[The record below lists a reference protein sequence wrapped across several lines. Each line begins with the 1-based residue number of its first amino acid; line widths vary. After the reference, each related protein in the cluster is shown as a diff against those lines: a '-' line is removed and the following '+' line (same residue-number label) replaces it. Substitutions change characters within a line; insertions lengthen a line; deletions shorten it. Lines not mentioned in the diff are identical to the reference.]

1 MASFNPVGFNPG
13 FQAFQQPVAPQFGG
27 QQFAA
32 PMQFAPAP
40 QMPNTSSFMAFLQ
53 TGGGS
58 FLMSQ
63 ISQPAM
69 AAPSFGAVPGS
80 AFPGAVPGSIT
91 GVPGVQ
97 MPSFGPVNPFQQQA
111 AAQGMTPGAGGRL
124 VSPFGTFI
132 TTIGPMGGNANAGFL
147 GAQAAGQASALVLHP
162 LNPGMIVDY
171 ANPFYSS
178 FNFNQGFFAA

>member
-1 MASFNPVGFNPG
+1 MAFNPVGFNQG
-13 FQAFQQPVAPQFGG
+13 SQAFQPAVPQFGG
-27 QQFAA
+27 TQQFAA

-40 QMPNTSSFMAFLQ
+40 QMPNTSSFMSFLQ

-58 FLMSQ
+58 FLMNQ
-63 ISQPAM
+63 MSQPVAGT
-69 AAPSFGAVPGS
+69 PSFGAAPGS
-80 AFPGAVPGSIT
+80 SVPGSIIGT
-91 GVPGVQ
+91 PSAQ

-111 AAQGMTPGAGGRL
+111 AAQGAMPGAGGRL

-132 TTIGPMGGNANAGFL
+132 TSVGPMGGNANAGFL
-147 GAQAAGQASALVLHP
+147 GAQAAGQASAMVLHP

-178 FNFNQGFFAA
+178 HNFNQGFFAA